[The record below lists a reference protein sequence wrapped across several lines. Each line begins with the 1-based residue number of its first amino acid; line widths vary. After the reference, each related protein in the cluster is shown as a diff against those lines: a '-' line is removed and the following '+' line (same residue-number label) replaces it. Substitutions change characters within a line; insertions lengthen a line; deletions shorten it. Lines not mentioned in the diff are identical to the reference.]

1 LHGNSDPPGG
11 EEQMIKDMRRALE
24 KKGYTVDEIELL
36 LNSFA
41 ELLGKLRKEAKSNLV
56 ASA

>member
-1 LHGNSDPPGG
+1 MK
-11 EEQMIKDMRRALE
+11 EIRQALK

-36 LNSFA
+36 LKSYT
-41 ELLGKLRKEAKSNLV
+41 ELLGKLRKEVKSNLV

>member
-1 LHGNSDPPGG
+1 
-11 EEQMIKDMRRALE
+11 MIKEIRQALE

-36 LNSFA
+36 VKSFT
-41 ELLGKLRKEAKSNLV
+41 ELLGNLRKEAKSNLV

>member
-1 LHGNSDPPGG
+1 
-11 EEQMIKDMRRALE
+11 MINEIRQALK

>member
-1 LHGNSDPPGG
+1 
-11 EEQMIKDMRRALE
+11 MIKEIRQALE

-36 LNSFA
+36 VKSFN
-41 ELLGKLRKEAKSNLV
+41 ELLGNLRKEAKSNLV